1 MTYAL
6 IDNATLTAVQ
16 RVMGQ
21 IIVKTPDT
29 INGDLVALENLVQAI
44 LFYDDLVCID
54 NYKDE
59 HKKEREEYFSF
70 IKFLSPNDYHFEE
83 FEEQA
88 KKEASLIRPEIR
100 AGKFSDPDFRELL
113 ELLKLNMV
121 CTWDLRSSV
130 YYLTMK
136 MLGQPNTPEFAKY
149 SEISSS
155 IFNELSDVGSTFGRW
170 SSNVS
175 LYGSDGVEHTKEQ
188 MKLAA
193 QSENRGFGGTTR
205 ALDMFIASL
214 NWLAY
219 KSIYYSLTASY
230 LQADTFLHPIRH
242 AYQIHWFK
250 KTGAFGHDFTS
261 KLVQSL
267 SGELS
272 ASISEVVDNGR
283 RFAMPMEIPIF
294 SAWLTHDSGNVNN
307 VIDSA
312 LELKNSEYMQEI
324 RGILKEIRL
333 AYDDNNIAKSN
344 KSITKWEKELIK
356 ASANLKATYGLQTEQ
371 GIQGSKIMKVYNSG
385 AALSGFLPKFPEFNF
400 KVPLPQFVINNTSN
414 GFSTLFKDVAKELVS
429 TERLG
434 GVRDIMASKFIID
447 DKYYAAPKTESP
459 EYRNFASD
467 WKIPM

>member
-54 NYKDE
+54 NYKE
-59 HKKEREEYFSF
+59 QHKKEREEQFGF
-70 IKFLSPNDYHFEE
+70 IKFLSPDDYHFGEI
-83 FEEQA
+83 EEQA
-88 KKEASLIRPEIR
+88 KKETNLIRPEIR
-100 AGKFSDPDFRELL
+100 AGEFSDPDFRELL

-155 IFNELSDVGSTFGRW
+155 IFNELSDAGSTLGRW
-170 SSNVS
+170 SSDVC

-188 MKLAA
+188 MQQAA
-193 QSENRGFGGTTR
+193 KSESRGFGGTTR

-219 KSIYYSLTASY
+219 KSIYYSLAASY

-242 AYQIHWFK
+242 AYQIHWFR

-272 ASISEVVDNGR
+272 SSISEVVDNGR
-283 RFAMPMEIPIF
+283 RFAVPMEIPIF
-294 SAWLTHDSGNVNN
+294 SAWLTHESGNVSD
-307 VIDSA
+307 VINSA
-312 LELKNSEYMQEI
+312 LELKGSEYMQEI
-324 RGILKEIRL
+324 RGVLKEIRL
-333 AYDDNNIAKSN
+333 AYDDGDIAKSN
-344 KSITKWEKELIK
+344 KAITKWEKELTK
-356 ASANLKATYGLQTEQ
+356 ASENLKAKYGLQTEQ

-385 AALSGFLPKFPEFNF
+385 ATLSGFLPKFPEFNF

-414 GFSTLFKDVAKELVS
+414 DFATLFKDVAKELVS

-434 GVRDIMASKFIID
+434 GVRDIMASKFIVD
-447 DKYYAAPKTESP
+447 DKYYTAPKTEAI